1 MCKKVMG
8 TMGKQPTEQGWAV
21 KGVRGVCVCVYESR
35 YVLNLVT
42 LVGPI
47 EVTFNK
53 CLEREETS
61 RV

>member
-1 MCKKVMG
+1 
-8 TMGKQPTEQGWAV
+8 MGKQPTEQGWAV